1 MKTSR
6 WTEDLASI
14 TDALWAKRGERGI
27 LPEARDE
34 GEENIFFSS
43 PHLAIRACLAL
54 RVKCHVRLASLIKR
68 LLCRLQRTSSFLIEN
83 D

>member
-14 TDALWAKRGERGI
+14 TDALWAKRGEREI

-34 GEENIFFSS
+34 GEEKNLFSPPLISRFALVSRFAQKLVLDS
-43 PHLAIRACLAL
+43 PL
-54 RVKCHVRLASLIKR
+54 S
-68 LLCRLQRTSSFLIEN
+68 
-83 D
+83 

>member
-14 TDALWAKRGERGI
+14 KGALRAKRGERGI

-34 GEENIFFSS
+34 GEEIFFFLPSS
-43 PHLAIRACLAL
+43 RDSRWSRAS
-54 RVKCHVRLASLIKR
+54 RKM
-68 LLCRLQRTSSFLIEN
+68 QF
-83 D
+83 

>member
-14 TDALWAKRGERGI
+14 KRALRAKRGERCI

-34 GEENIFFSS
+34 GEEIFFFSLPSS
-43 PHLAIRACLAL
+43 RDSRWSRAS
-54 RVKCHVRLASLIKR
+54 RKM
-68 LLCRLQRTSSFLIEN
+68 QF
-83 D
+83 

>member
-14 TDALWAKRGERGI
+14 KGALRAKRGERGI

-34 GEENIFFSS
+34 GEEIFFFSS
-43 PHLAIRACLAL
+43 LISRFAL
-54 RVKCHVRLASLIKR
+54 VSRFA
-68 LLCRLQRTSSFLIEN
+68 
-83 D
+83 

>member
-14 TDALWAKRGERGI
+14 TGALWSKRGESGI

-43 PHLAIRACLAL
+43 PHRAIHACLAV
-54 RVKCHVRLASLIKR
+54 RVKCRVRLASLIKR
-68 LLCRLQRTSSFLIEN
+68 L
-83 D
+83 